1 MTDKIIQIKGI
12 GSVIFSKNRLSK
24 NIKISVKPDK
34 SVLVSFPYYASRK
47 SVIEFVQKNEAWIK
61 NQQSKLE
68 TRLTRFSEGSVFKT
82 KHFSISFSQGFE
94 NKARKKEGNVFLTV
108 KDFSSS
114 ESQAFIEK
122 VIAEIYRF
130 EAKNILPARLSKLAE
145 QFGFSF
151 NKVTIRNNKRNWGSC
166 SSRNNISLNLQ
177 MMKMPDNLIDYILL
191 HELVHTEIKNHSPKF
206 WEKLNQ
212 VTGNKA
218 RLLAKETRRY
228 STYLL

>member
-47 SVIEFVQKNEAWIK
+47 SVIEFVQKNETWIQG
-61 NQQSKLE
+61 QQSKIE
-68 TRLTRFSEGSVFKT
+68 ARLNPFSEGSVFKT
-82 KHFSISFSQGFE
+82 KHFTISFSQGFE

-114 ESQAFIEK
+114 ESQAFIER

-166 SSRNNISLNLQ
+166 SSRNNKSLNLQ

-218 RLLAKETRRY
+218 RLLAKETRQY
-228 STYLL
+228 STYI